1 MNNIKPLE
9 VLSASA
15 GSGKTYALV
24 QNYLKINLEETHGQ
38 FERVIAMTFTN
49 KAALEMKERIISALD
64 QLGFPN
70 RSSPKATE
78 KAAELMQETVKR
90 TGRSSAELTDFARNM
105 LSKILHNY
113 GDFKIQTIDK
123 FSLQLIRTFS
133 RDLNINEDFEVI
145 LKEKELL
152 ERVVDQLLS
161 NIGKKGYEKVTRY
174 ALHYAKTNL
183 EDGKNWNFR
192 NSLIEFSQTL
202 IKEVNKDYVQQIVQH
217 DYSDATLEAYR
228 SEMQQMKTIIT
239 EHQTQILSI
248 LARHGI
254 TADDL
259 PYKTSGIFSFY
270 QKMEQQSGM
279 YSEPGPRVLRTLD
292 GSLVKAEHIFPD
304 ELRDATNRY
313 IEICGPYAERLF
325 LLDRIIRNFF
335 NLALL
340 KYIAIELEELKEQD
354 NVIMISDFNK
364 MIASLLQEEQ
374 ADYVYERLGNR
385 YNHYLLD
392 EFQDTSR
399 LQWLNLVP
407 LIHNSIAQGHRNLI
421 VGDPKQAIYRFRNGV
436 VEQFVELP
444 KIYNPEGDPK
454 IALTSAHFDTMGIKD
469 TIKENWRSL
478 VNIVQFNNHFFETSR
493 TYLGADQSYYDKVS
507 QIPKSKAGGYIRFE
521 RFDKPAEGDE
531 AEFLLRT
538 VRACLSD
545 NYDPGD
551 LCLLGRNKKD
561 GNRWAKILSKA
572 PEKFKVVSEDSLS
585 IQADKTV
592 QLFIHYCSIRK
603 NTANP
608 TPQIRFASDYFTLEG
623 ENPIGALAAYWK
635 DGQIGKF
642 DFTQFI
648 TSSFDS
654 PAAFWFNYE
663 NLYDLGQKFLRLIQ
677 RTELTN
683 PYFHHLMEMLH
694 NYDVQFGPD
703 LRGFLDYWQEDGKT
717 QTVQIPENKDAIR
730 IMTAHKAKGLEFPVV
745 ILPNLSWNLS
755 IKDSFFIRTTSN
767 ELLYTTVSK
776 NAASEIIR
784 NRQQEEY
791 AKVVLDEYNLL
802 YVAFTRAEKRLYGR
816 IQASDKKP
824 TTEPNRIDQIIDSTL
839 PQLTEQLSGCRL
851 TETEFTYGKAQE
863 LTKKEGDV
871 DTSLFKAKDVT
882 DTLWFPE
889 ITLNEQR
896 TDEFVSE
903 EMAFGRQLHKI
914 LERANS
920 PSELDTVI
928 QQLQAEDQ
936 LEKSIIS
943 SLRDKAM
950 EVLTLPGM
958 TSLMNSAE
966 KILSEQSIIIDSD
979 HQLRPDKLFIRGKTC
994 TILDY
999 KTGKKEAKHKKQID
1013 MYIKYLS
1020 AMDFS
1025 EVKGVLLYT
1034 DTLEMEEV

>member
-1 MNNIKPLE
+1 MNTMKPLE

-24 QNYLKINLEETHGQ
+24 QNYLKINLEETQGQ

-70 RSSPKATE
+70 RSTPKETK

-161 NIGKKGYEKVTRY
+161 NIGKPGYEKVTRY

-202 IKEVNKDYVQQIVQH
+202 IKEVNKDYVQQIVEH

-228 SEMQQMKTIIT
+228 SEMQQMKTIVS
-239 EHQTQILSI
+239 EHQSQILAMI
-248 LARHGI
+248 ARHNI

-270 QKMEQQSGM
+270 QKMEQQPGV
-279 YSEPGPRVLRTLD
+279 YLEPGSRVLKTLD
-292 GSLVKAEHIFPD
+292 GSLVKVEHNFPD

-313 IEICGPYAERLF
+313 IEICDPYAERMF
-325 LLDRIIRNFF
+325 LLERIIRNFF

-340 KYIAIELEELKEQD
+340 KYIAIELEELKEKD

-385 YNHYLLD
+385 YSHYLLD

-407 LIHNSIAQGHRNLI
+407 LLHNSISQGHRNLI

-436 VEQFVELP
+436 VEQFVALP
-444 KIYNPEGDPK
+444 KIYNPEDDPK
-454 IALTSAHFDTMGIKD
+454 TALTSAHFDAMGTKD

-478 VNIVQFNNHFFETSR
+478 VNVVQFNNHFFESSR
-493 TYLGADQSYYDKVS
+493 TYLGANQSYYDEVG
-507 QIPKSKAGGYIRFE
+507 QTPKSKAGGYIHFE
-521 RFDKPAEGDE
+521 RFEKSEDDE
-531 AEFLLRT
+531 EAAFLLRT

-608 TPQIRFASDYFTLEG
+608 TPQIRFASGYFSLHDQ
-623 ENPIGALAAYWK
+623 NPIGALAAYWK
-635 DGQIGKF
+635 DGHIGKF
-642 DFTQFI
+642 DFTSFI
-648 TSSFDS
+648 TSCFDDAS
-654 PAAFWFNYE
+654 AFWFNYE

-694 NYDVQFGPD
+694 NYDAQFGPD
-703 LRGFLDYWQEDGKT
+703 LRGFLDYWQEEGKT

-755 IKDSFFIRTTSN
+755 IKDSFFIRTPTN

-776 NAASEIIR
+776 TAASEMIR
-784 NRQQEEY
+784 KRQQEEY

-816 IQASDKKP
+816 IQSSDKKS
-824 TTEPNRIDQIIDSTL
+824 TSEPSRIDQIIDSTL
-839 PQLTEQLSGCRL
+839 PQIAEQLSGCTL
-851 TETEFTYGKAQE
+851 TETEFTYGEAEK
-863 LTKKEGDV
+863 LIKTEGDSE
-871 DTSLFKAKDVT
+871 TSLFQAKDVT

-889 ITLNEQR
+889 ITLNEER
-896 TDEFVSE
+896 TDEFISE
-903 EMAFGRQLHKI
+903 EMAFGRQLHAI
-914 LERANS
+914 LERTNTV
-920 PSELDTVI
+920 SELVTVME
-928 QQLQAEDQ
+928 QLQSEDE
-936 LEKSIIS
+936 LDHSTIA
-943 SLRDKAM
+943 SLRTKAM
-950 EVLTLPGM
+950 EVLALPG
-958 TSLMNSAE
+958 LMQLMHASE
-966 KILSEQSIIIDSD
+966 KILSEQSIIVDEN
-979 HQLRPDKLFIRGKTC
+979 HQLRPDKLFIRGNTC

-999 KTGKKEAKHKKQID
+999 KTGKKEAKHKKQLQT
-1013 MYIKYLS
+1013 YIKHLS

-1034 DTLEMEEV
+1034 DTLEMEGV